1 MIFKRSYELR
11 IVAYYLKLTTNIII
25 YDNNPLWPIKLR
37 RGQDFFFIVICISEH
52 NPIKLNKRC
61 KYQAKEAIL

>member
-25 YDNNPLWPIKLR
+25 YDNNPLWAFP
-37 RGQDFFFIVICISEH
+37 
-52 NPIKLNKRC
+52 LNWEG
-61 KYQAKEAIL
+61 AKIYFSLLFVLVNTIW